1 MLAPAPPQMA
11 RTPSQAARRP
21 SPVRG
26 ARKPGARPGP
36 VPDAAGAQAE
46 VMSDASRLNTQS
58 PNGALWKLARAL
70 ERAQATSRRT
80 QRASDACQAQVAA
93 GVSSLQKLAA
103 VLDDRTLL
111 VRKER
116 DDTIMPLCRQL
127 NQRRR
132 QIVQAMEERKT
143 TRQELG
149 RLIRQ
154 KGEEERQHLEKVG
167 AERRTFQDQVAKLEE
182 QLASE
187 SLQLRQTSLA
197 RQALETEKEQAA
209 HRVRELSATNSV
221 LQGEKA
227 RALMDLAKAVEA
239 KNGLDEKLANAQ
251 DQLSVTQQAESD
263 RKRVESQLLMAAQE
277 ASSDRR
283 RLEAELSEAKT
294 RSDDLQVQLAQALE
308 AKAALSGSVDKML
321 VRMDFQNKMLDKE
334 MAAVECAKR
343 KVSMPALDQD
353 TSALSISVHREPGQG
368 STGAEQSSPA
378 GSVGTSEAGESA
390 ASGCNTPKTP
400 KAALRKRLL
409 EARNNLGAHSQAKK
423 VFIPSMF

>member
-1 MLAPAPPQMA
+1 
-11 RTPSQAARRP
+11 
-21 SPVRG
+21 
-26 ARKPGARPGP
+26 
-36 VPDAAGAQAE
+36 
-46 VMSDASRLNTQS
+46 MSDASRLNTQS

-187 SLQLRQTSLA
+187 SLQLRQTLLA

-353 TSALSISVHREPGQG
+353 TSATSALSISVRREPGQG

-378 GSVGTSEAGESA
+378 GSVGTSEAEESS